1 MISKALNKI
10 IEYFYLKQKGNL
22 AYYDV
27 LTGVNNRLFYDR
39 VLKQKYLGKEC
50 VIAFI
55 DVDGLKFTND
65 SKGHYAGDK
74 LILNVVEQIKQVR
87 YIDYIV
93 RYGGD
98 EFILIGNKISKE
110 DLELL
115 SNVSYGVC
123 IKAAY
128 EDMSSAICKADGL
141 MYRQKEEKR
150 ISRNYF

>member
-55 DVDGLKFTND
+55 DIDGLKFMND
-65 SKGHYAGDK
+65 TKGHYAGDK
-74 LILNVVEQIKQVR
+74 LILNVVEQIKQIR
-87 YIDYIV
+87 HIDYIV

-98 EFILIGNKISKE
+98 EFILIGNKILKE

-141 MYRQKEEKR
+141 MYRQKEGKR
-150 ISRNYF
+150 IGRNYF

>member
-98 EFILIGNKISKE
+98 EFILIGNKILKE

-150 ISRNYF
+150 IGRNYF